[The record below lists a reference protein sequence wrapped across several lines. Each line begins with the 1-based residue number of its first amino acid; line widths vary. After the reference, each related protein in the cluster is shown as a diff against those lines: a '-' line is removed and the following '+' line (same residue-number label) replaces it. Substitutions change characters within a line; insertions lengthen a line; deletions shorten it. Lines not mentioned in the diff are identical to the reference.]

1 MGDIKLDG
9 ATRNLESDNVRAL
22 AEAFPEVVADGKVD
36 FDKLKL
42 ILGEDID
49 DTDERYSFTWP
60 GKRDAIKMAISR
72 STGTLR
78 PDKKS
83 SKDWDTTENLF
94 IEGDNLE
101 VLRVL
106 QNSYRG
112 KVKMIYI
119 DPPYNTGKDFVY
131 KDDFKDNIK
140 NYKEQA
146 DLGGQSNPETAG
158 RYHTNWL
165 NMMYP
170 RLRLAKNLL
179 TDDGLIFISIGDVEA
194 HNLRKICDE
203 VLGESNFLTEFIWE
217 KTQHFGR
224 QKINSYSNADRVL
237 CYARSA
243 YNNGILKEL
252 LVEHVKTEFE
262 DAPLHNASNPENEIL
277 FPAGSVKF
285 NIPDGSYSETTN
297 PEKYQLLNEVNV
309 SGGYNQND
317 FKLKFRSRWNAAKVI
332 AELDNGVTYWIKSSN
347 FAVRA
352 IYGDDKTSN
361 DSPRQIIFT
370 NSNSN
375 KAFTKAREFYKVG
388 SNEEGSS
395 MVSELFDGQDLFSYP
410 KPVSLI
416 TYFIFLLFDKSN
428 ESYVK
433 DGYYLDFFAGSGT
446 TAQAVMTA
454 NALDGGTRKF
464 ILCQL
469 PEVIDPNLASDQN
482 EKARLERASNFLDK
496 LGKRKVLSELSL
508 ERIRR
513 AGDKVKTDHKDSL
526 AERTSTLDIGFKAFT
541 LDTTNFREWDS
552 NTDNIQNELLAA
564 LETFKEGR
572 TSEDALYEVLLKYGV
587 DITEPVEVLTLAGK
601 QVYSL
606 AGNYLLVC
614 LEKEIPFAT
623 IEAMAALKPERVVCY
638 DDGFAD
644 EDIKQNSLETLK
656 RAGVADVRVV

>member
-1 MGDIKLDG
+1 MGDIKLEG
-9 ATRNLESDNVRAL
+9 ETRNLESDNVRVL
-22 AEAFPEVVADGKVD
+22 QEAFPEVVADGKVD
-36 FDKLKL
+36 FDTLKL

-49 DTDERYSFTWP
+49 ESDERYSFTWP

-78 PDKKS
+78 PDKKN

-131 KDDFKDNIK
+131 KDDFKDNLR
-140 NYKEQA
+140 NYKENA
-146 DLGGQSNPETAG
+146 SLEGQSNPETSG

-179 TDDGLIFISIGDVEA
+179 KDDGVIFISIDDHEV

-203 VLGESNFLTEFIWE
+203 IFGESNFVAQFVWSA
-217 KTQHFGR
+217 GR
-224 QKINSYSNADRVL
+224 KNDSKLVSVSHEYVL
-237 CYARSA
+237 CYLKSSVYHKEHDITWRQRKKGIDDIQSA
-243 YNNGILKEL
+243 YENLK
-252 LVEHVKTEFE
+252 KT
-262 DAPLHNASNPENEIL
+262 
-277 FPAGSVKF
+277 
-285 NIPDGSYSETTN
+285 
-297 PEKYQLLNEVNV
+297 
-309 SGGYNQND
+309 
-317 FKLKFRSRWNAAKVI
+317 
-332 AELDNGVTYWIKSSN
+332 
-347 FAVRA
+347 
-352 IYGDDKTSN
+352 YGDD
-361 DSPRQIIFT
+361 
-370 NSNSN
+370 
-375 KAFTKAREFYKVG
+375 Y
-388 SNEEGSS
+388 SS
-395 MVSELFDGQDLFSYP
+395 MTQELKSWFAGLRNTDPAKAHRHYSNVDKRGVYFTADISWPGGGGPKYEVLHPTTS
-410 KPVSLI
+410 KPVKVPARGWMFSDPNKMKEAVDEDRVHFGDDENTVPTIKAYLSDKESQVPYSVFYQDGRAATKRLRSLVGGD
-416 TYFIFLLFDKSN
+416 YFDHP
-428 ESYVK
+428 K
-433 DGYYLDFFAGSGT
+433 DELVLKDMVEFATNKDSLVLDFFAGSAT
-446 TAQAVMTA
+446 TAHAVMEL
-454 NALDGGTRKF
+454 NAEDSGNRRFIMVQIPEATPDDSEARKAGYAT
-464 ILCQL
+464 IA
-469 PEVIDPNLASDQN
+469 EIS
-482 EKARLERASNFLDK
+482 K
-496 LGKRKVLSELSL
+496 

-513 AGDKVKTDHKDSL
+513 TGEKIKADHKDKL
-526 AERTSTLDIGFKAFT
+526 AERETVLDVGFKAFT

-552 NTDNIQNELLAA
+552 NTDNIQDELLAA
-564 LETFKEGR
+564 LETFKDGR

-587 DITEPVEVLTLAGK
+587 DITEPVEVITLAGK

-614 LEKEIPFAT
+614 LEKDIPLAT

-644 EDIKQNSLETLK
+644 EDVKQNALETLK